1 MVSSNTYVGRRS
13 FTSWDLCA
21 DFDPAQ
27 PLENFHSNEISDDFL
42 AQKVEELNLNL
53 TFNEAEGVI
62 ADPVEQLQEKKA
74 PWACRYCGIDDP
86 KSVVRCMESNFWFCN
101 STGGTDIH

>member
-1 MVSSNTYVGRRS
+1 MNIEVVNDGCVI
-13 FTSWDLCA
+13 
-21 DFDPAQ
+21 DFDPSQ

-62 ADPVEQLQEKKA
+62 TDPVEQPQEKKA

-86 KSVVRCMESNFWFCN
+86 KSVVRCIESNFWFCN
-101 STGGTDIH
+101 STGGMLLCEG